1 MTILLRRDTMSSPT
15 GVGDGNLG
23 NKGLLHVDSGRSDL
37 LAETSDLAYFF
48 EEEDFTLLIPINTEA
63 SRVVSTI
70 FLASKTLAKN
80 FKNLFTGL

>member
-1 MTILLRRDTMSSPT
+1 MAILLGRDPVSSPT
-15 GVGDGNLG
+15 SVGDRNLG
-23 NKGLLHVDSGRSDL
+23 NKGLLHIDSGRSDL

-48 EEEDFTLLIPINTEA
+48 EEDHFTVLIPINTEA

-80 FKNLFTGL
+80 FKNLFTAL